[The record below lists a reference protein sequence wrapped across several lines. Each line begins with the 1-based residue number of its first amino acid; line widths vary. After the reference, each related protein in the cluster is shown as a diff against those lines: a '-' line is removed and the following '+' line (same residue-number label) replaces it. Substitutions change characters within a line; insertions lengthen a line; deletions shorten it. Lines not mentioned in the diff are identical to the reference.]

1 MKTQLQPS
9 AEAIIASLC
18 GPLQI
23 GAQLADAPM
32 RSIDSYIK
40 QLNGSGLL
48 NPTIALGTIVISRSY
63 GVDCHEESNE
73 LIQAAVS
80 TRHGTAAVYWDSEDY
95 LQFEGGPDFHSEAM
109 RRARPLRECPPAIRS
124 MVWPQVNKLLVQVL
138 NSARLH

>member
-1 MKTQLQPS
+1 MKTQTKPS

-40 QLNGSGLL
+40 QLNGLGLL
-48 NPTIALGTIVISRSY
+48 YPTIALGTIVISRSY
-63 GVDCHEESNE
+63 GVYCREESNE

-95 LQFEGGPDFHSEAM
+95 LLFEDGADFHSEAM
-109 RRARPLRECPPAIRS
+109 QRARPLRDCPAAIRS

-138 NSARLH
+138 NSAKLH